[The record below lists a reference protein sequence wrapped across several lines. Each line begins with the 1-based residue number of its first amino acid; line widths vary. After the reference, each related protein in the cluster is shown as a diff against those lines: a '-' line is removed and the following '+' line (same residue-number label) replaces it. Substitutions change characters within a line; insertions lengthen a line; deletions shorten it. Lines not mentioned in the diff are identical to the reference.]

1 MRGREFIMKD
11 MYSFDKDEEASKKT
25 YALGPPPSFLDP
37 RGVSCS
43 AQLART
49 RVCRC
54 CRLSAR
60 RRAIIRDTRS
70 YAEVVAAYRAILTR
84 LGVHFAMVD
93 ADMGNIGG
101 TSSHEFHALAVR
113 RRCAQPAHVTCCLRC
128 AYGGNATWWAVCHVP
143 CRMAR
148 ATCHVVRSSHAL
160 PRSCVPPYPDGRR
173 LRCP

>member
-1 MRGREFIMKD
+1 MKD

-113 RRCAQPAHVTCCLRC
+113 RRCAQRAHAACHVARRMRC
-128 AYGGNATWWAVCHVP
+128 AYL
-143 CRMAR
+143 RQ
-148 ATCHVVRSSHAL
+148 CHVVGCMPRAMLHGACHL
-160 PRSCVPPYPDGRR
+160 PRRAFVARSPAL
-173 LRCP
+173 LRPSVS